1 MFVNQ
6 EADDNVC
13 EGFINLDN
21 ITYISKH
28 EYSDGTVIYKCYLV
42 GDDDPLTINQKT
54 FDKIIAEKGVI

>member
-1 MFVNQ
+1 MFVHQ

-54 FDKIIAEKGVI
+54 FNKIIAEKGVI

>member
-1 MFVNQ
+1 MLIHQ

-54 FDKIIAEKGVI
+54 FDKITAEKGVI

>member
-1 MFVNQ
+1 MLIHQ